1 MYLSEF
7 LCASFDQC
15 NIPGLRTRKKS
26 PIDKLNLQTLAI
38 FAAKCGKFFNFFVKI
53 FGKTWQNLGFQ
64 MSIFRDA
71 SFVWWWCF
79 GVVVVFVWWWCWGVV
94 VFEVIFVMVGS
105 IFLCY

>member
-38 FAAKCGKFFNFFVKI
+38 FAAKCGKFFNFFCENI
-53 FGKTWQNLGFQ
+53 RQNL
-64 MSIFRDA
+64 A
-71 SFVWWWCF
+71 KF
-79 GVVVVFVWWWCWGVV
+79 GISNVNFPRCQFCVVVVFWGSRSFCVV
-94 VFEVIFVMVGS
+94 VVLGGS
-105 IFLCY
+105 GF